1 MCLSRQAGRRRAC
14 SPEAP
19 APYGADLRRKSEG
32 CSGDA
37 VRKNADSDSARP
49 WPESLS
55 SSMQEAMSSACAPLA
70 RGDCRPLRDLR
81 GLGRS
86 RRGFAGPSRRGPSVE
101 RRQRHACRRRS
112 GEHGK
117 AACPAAKA
125 AGKAPFGRFAGRAE
139 GTFAGGAKRGHARS
153 TRIISSGRVAGSAPR
168 RAPAQTVHADRHS
181 GGGEAHLALP
191 GEGDLEGS
199 MQFIAKTTAA

>member
-19 APYGADLRRKSEG
+19 VPHGAGLRQKSES
-32 CSGDA
+32 CSGDGA
-37 VRKNADSDSARP
+37 RKIDDSDLAGP

-86 RRGFAGPSRRGPSVE
+86 RRGFAGPSRRGPNVE
-101 RRQRHACRRRS
+101 RRQRHACRRCS

-125 AGKAPFGRFAGRAE
+125 AEKAPFGRFAGRAE
-139 GTFAGGAKRGHARS
+139 GTFAGGAKRGHEPIAQ
-153 TRIISSGRVAGSAPR
+153 RIPSGRVAGSDPR
-168 RAPAQTVHADRHS
+168 RDPAQTVQ
-181 GGGEAHLALP
+181 GGTSARR
-191 GEGDLEGS
+191 
-199 MQFIAKTTAA
+199 AKTGRRIPSTASTEVARWTFS